1 MLDFNAE
8 ILKFKP
14 AINLNKVADEVRSN
28 EKEDIYELLR
38 KIIELKEE

>member
-8 ILKFKP
+8 IHKFKP
-14 AINLNKVADEVRSN
+14 ALNLSNVADEVRGN

-38 KIIELKEE
+38 KIIEMKED

>member
-1 MLDFNAE
+1 MLDFSAE
-8 ILKFKP
+8 LLKFKP
-14 AINLNKVADEVRSN
+14 ALSLNQVADEVRNN